1 MSDRPSAPS
10 EPTSAQPTDPV
21 EIALARAAE
30 RSGQDAAAKKA
41 SGARKAKIIGG
52 VSAVVLVAALAGYA
66 SLPLWI
72 GSLPAALQPHA
83 AALLPKASLT
93 VQNGSTEEVA
103 ALQEALGAMQTK
115 LAALEKRVATL
126 EHGHEQMSSAAVA
139 PAPAPAVGGGAG
151 AIAISPTG
159 PVGAAQPHVPDVKT
173 DAKADTSALEKRLG
187 TLETTLGTTLNEQ
200 LVALGKE
207 IGELKANRA
216 QASSVL
222 ALADRVAAVEGAI
235 QQAMARQDQALA
247 FLLAV
252 GQLRAAVDEGRPFAD
267 ELKTARAV
275 APSTIDVET
284 LTSGFAAQAASG
296 VATTIQLQ
304 QDFAAQ
310 AGAIIRAGALPNETA
325 DWWSRTVDRMM
336 SLVSIRRTDGDAVG
350 TSPAA
355 VVSRAEALL
364 KQGALSGAIAEL
376 AALDGQAATAAQ
388 PWLTAA
394 KARLAATSGLSE
406 LTGEAL
412 AALTATTSAPP
423 APPTAGKKE
432 G

>member
-10 EPTSAQPTDPV
+10 EPTPAQPTDPV

-30 RSGQDAAAKKA
+30 RSGQDAAAQKA

-66 SLPLWI
+66 SLPLWL

-93 VQNGSTEEVA
+93 VQSGSSEEVA
-103 ALQEALGAMQTK
+103 ALQDALGAMQTK

-139 PAPAPAVGGGAG
+139 PAPAVGGGAG

-159 PVGAAQPHVPDVKT
+159 PVGGAQPHVPEVKT
-173 DAKADTSALEKRLG
+173 DAKTDTSALEKRLG

-200 LVALGKE
+200 LVALGKD
-207 IGELKANRA
+207 IDELKANRA

-267 ELKTARAV
+267 ELKTVRAV
-275 APSTIDVET
+275 APATIDVET
-284 LTSGFAAQAASG
+284 LTSGFATQAASG
-296 VATTIQLQ
+296 VATTVQLQ
-304 QDFAAQ
+304 QDFAAR

-325 DWWSRTVDRMM
+325 DWWSRTMDRMM

-350 TSPAA
+350 SSPAA

-394 KARLAATSGLSE
+394 KARLAATSGLSD

-412 AALTATTSAPP
+412 AALTATSSAPP

>member
-93 VQNGSTEEVA
+93 VQNGGTEEVA

-115 LAALEKRVATL
+115 LAALEKRVTTL

-139 PAPAPAVGGGAG
+139 PAPAVGDGAG

-159 PVGAAQPHVPDVKT
+159 PVGGAQPHAPEAKT

-200 LVALGKE
+200 LVALGKD
-207 IGELKANRA
+207 INELKANRA

-325 DWWSRTVDRMM
+325 DWWSRTMDRMM

-394 KARLAATSGLSE
+394 KARLAATSGLSD